1 VRDESPV
8 VSEARRW
15 RARSLLALAHH
26 ARGFGL
32 RVRGQVRPA
41 IEEYRRAAARW
52 RQVDIPICLAWTLN
66 NLGFVESEKG
76 SFADGQRLVEESL
89 AIRKE
94 LGARALIGLS
104 YATLSLVLVYA
115 GNYTHAK
122 ENAERALRLF
132 RAVEY
137 RLGQGLALRNLAE
150 VLRRS
155 VRRDDDPA
163 ERVKILR
170 EAHDCAY
177 AAYELFESIGDRLRQ
192 IESLIEVGNAL
203 RDLIGIKHDHP
214 SLLKEDLDTLMQQ
227 SVQAQERAADL
238 ARQTNNV
245 FRQVDACVNIAY
257 AGFNGERLD
266 IIERGLVKA
275 RTAIPDH
282 YLITRHR
289 IPDSRDQS
297 IQNPQV
303 FNQLARIH
311 MLIGYRLFAHYQ
323 RLNRSAGNVKDV
335 AQEYARIAALF
346 VDETPTDFQAVDDC
360 LRYAIR
366 HYALAFE
373 CDRVFIGSD
382 PYTLSDPGGLR
393 GQDRV
398 YNRLKDLSA
407 EELDIVAEA
416 VRTFERDYPV
426 GRSAMRDLL
435 ERRALLIE

>member
-1 VRDESPV
+1 
-8 VSEARRW
+8 
-15 RARSLLALAHH
+15 
-26 ARGFGL
+26 
-32 RVRGQVRPA
+32 VRGQIRPA

-177 AAYELFESIGDRLRQ
+177 AAYELFESIDDRPRQ

-227 SVQAQERAADL
+227 SVQALERAADL

-245 FRQVDACVNIAY
+245 FRQVDAWSISPMPVLME
-257 AGFNGERLD
+257 NG
-266 IIERGLVKA
+266 
-275 RTAIPDH
+275 RT
-282 YLITRHR
+282 
-289 IPDSRDQS
+289 S
-297 IQNPQV
+297 
-303 FNQLARIH
+303 
-311 MLIGYRLFAHYQ
+311 
-323 RLNRSAGNVKDV
+323 
-335 AQEYARIAALF
+335 
-346 VDETPTDFQAVDDC
+346 
-360 LRYAIR
+360 
-366 HYALAFE
+366 
-373 CDRVFIGSD
+373 
-382 PYTLSDPGGLR
+382 LR
-393 GQDRV
+393 GGWSKHVQ
-398 YNRLKDLSA
+398 
-407 EELDIVAEA
+407 
-416 VRTFERDYPV
+416 
-426 GRSAMRDLL
+426 RSP
-435 ERRALLIE
+435 ITI